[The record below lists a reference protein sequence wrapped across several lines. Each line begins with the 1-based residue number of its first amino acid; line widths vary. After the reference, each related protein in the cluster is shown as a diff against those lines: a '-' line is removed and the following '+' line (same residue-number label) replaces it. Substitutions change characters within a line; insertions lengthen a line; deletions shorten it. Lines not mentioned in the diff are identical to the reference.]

1 MTLPEDTIL
10 ENRYRIDRL
19 LGQGGMG
26 AIYRG
31 FDLKLKIPL
40 AIKENFFQ
48 TPQSIRQFEQEALL
62 LARLQHPNLPRVID
76 HFFIAIPAFFL
87 TL

>member
-1 MTLPEDTIL
+1 MPLPEDTIL

-19 LGQGGMG
+19 LAHGGMG

-31 FDLKLKIPL
+31 FDQNLDIPV

-48 TPQSIRQFEQEALL
+48 TPQSIRQFEQEARI
-62 LARLQHPNLPRVID
+62 LARLHHPNLPRVID
-76 HFFIAIPAFFL
+76 HFTADGLKGSRP
-87 TL
+87 

>member
-1 MTLPEDTIL
+1 MILPEDTIL

-31 FDLKLKIPL
+31 FDTRLKRPV

-48 TPQSIRQFEQEALL
+48 KEVCKK
-62 LARLQHPNLPRVID
+62 HNLTKQTK
-76 HFFIAIPAFFL
+76 HFYIISNNYIIE
-87 TL
+87 